1 MNVRNLLDIH
11 SCYQQKGGEFWVA
24 LSDGKVIGT
33 IGLLLREQNCAIM
46 KKFFVKR
53 EFRSQKIG
61 LALYQELLQFAKAA
75 GSIFLSGQEK
85 ILCSENTRYIS
96 LAVYTN
102 FGILPVHQPDLRHHL
117 YLSGSGTADQYGN
130 PAITKKVQFNAS
142 MIWLL
147 SLLLIYPFLL
157 LITSPLKRL
166 SLQMAKTGEA
176 GKSVNC
182 PTVLIPW

>member
-85 ILCSENTRYIS
+85 ILCSENTRYIMTS
-96 LAVYTN
+96 TTSQTS
-102 FGILPVHQPDLRHHL
+102 GITFICLVPEQLINMEIQQL
-117 YLSGSGTADQYGN
+117 Q
-130 PAITKKVQFNAS
+130 KKYSS
-142 MIWLL
+142 MLL
-147 SLLLIYPFLL
+147 
-157 LITSPLKRL
+157 
-166 SLQMAKTGEA
+166 
-176 GKSVNC
+176 
-182 PTVLIPW
+182 